1 MHGWMEAAGGGLF
14 LCPMDPERQR
24 RNARRHFVEGTL
36 YISSGAFIAGPT
48 VIPAI
53 VLHLGGS
60 AAVVG
65 LLPLVIYFAF
75 YAPQLVSALRARTLP
90 FLKPWVLR
98 GGLIQRLHILGMAL
112 VLAFAAMHAT
122 GWTLIVFLSL
132 LALNQFWAGLVSPLW
147 FDLLTRTTSSH
158 QRGRLLGWRSA
169 TGAMLS
175 FLNSFVLT
183 ATLAVFGF
191 SWGMAAAFAVAFA
204 FQLSSLIVQRRVEET
219 ERARS
224 SEREERHR
232 LEDIRR
238 IVRTDH
244 RLRRFLL
251 AWGFVTAGS
260 SAVVFVLP
268 SATVR
273 FGGDASA
280 VGIYT
285 VVVVAAQMLGGG
297 ALGWLTDRRGALLP
311 LTICG
316 LSSAAALAVAA
327 AATTP
332 EWMFIAFVAIGV
344 PLGAEMMARYN
355 FAAELSSSDE
365 RALYVGL
372 INVWLAP
379 WQALTVAAGSVA
391 ERWGYELVFFVA
403 IASILVGIALL
414 SRVRVPRTA

>member
-1 MHGWMEAAGGGLF
+1 
-14 LCPMDPERQR
+14 MDPDQHR
-24 RNARRHFVEGTL
+24 RNARRHFVEGAL
-36 YISSGAFIAGPT
+36 YLSSGAFIAGPT

-60 AAVVG
+60 AAVIG
-65 LLPLVIYFAF
+65 LLPLVIFFAF

-90 FLKPWVLR
+90 FLKPWVIR
-98 GGLIQRLHILGMAL
+98 GGLIQRLHILAMAV
-112 VLAFAAMHAT
+112 VLALAASRSAE
-122 GWTLIVFLSL
+122 WTLPVFLVL

-147 FDLLTRTTSSH
+147 FDLLTRTTAPH
-158 QRGRLLGWRSA
+158 ERGRLLGWRSA
-169 TGAMLS
+169 SGAMLS

-183 ATLAVFGF
+183 AVLAVFGF
-191 SWGMAAAFAVAFA
+191 SWGMAAAFAVAFG
-204 FQLSSLIVQRRVEET
+204 FQMSSLFVQRRVEE
-219 ERARS
+219 
-224 SEREERHR
+224 SERVTLSIDEGRHR
-232 LEDIRR
+232 SADIVR
-238 IVRTDH
+238 IVRTDE

-273 FGGDASA
+273 FGVDASA

-297 ALGWLTDRRGALLP
+297 VLGWLTDRRGALWP

-316 LSSAAALAVAA
+316 LSSATALAVAA
-327 AATTP
+327 TATTS
-332 EWMFIAFVAIGV
+332 EWMVVAFVALGI

-355 FAAELSSSDE
+355 FAAELSTSDE

-379 WQALTVAAGSVA
+379 WQALAVVAGTSA
-391 ERWGYELVFFVA
+391 ERWGYDLVFVVA

-414 SRVRVPRTA
+414 RRVRAPLPA

>member
-1 MHGWMEAAGGGLF
+1 ME
-14 LCPMDPERQR
+14 PDRQR
-24 RNARRHFVEGTL
+24 RNARRHFVEGAL

-53 VLHLGGS
+53 VMHLGGS

-65 LLPLVIYFAF
+65 LLPLAIYFAF
-75 YAPQLVSALRARTLP
+75 YAPQLFSALRARTLRT
-90 FLKPWVLR
+90 LMPWVLR
-98 GGLIQRLHILGMAL
+98 GGLVQRLHILGMAV
-112 VLAFAAMHAT
+112 VLAIAATHSS
-122 GWTLIVFLSL
+122 GWTLVVFLSL

-147 FDLLTRTTSSH
+147 FDLLTRTTSSDE
-158 QRGRLLGWRSA
+158 RGRLLGWRSA
-169 TGAMLS
+169 TGALLS

-183 ATLAVFGF
+183 AALAVFGF
-191 SWGMAAAFAVAFA
+191 SWGMAAAFAVAFG
-204 FQLSSLIVQRRVEET
+204 FQTASLIVQRRVEET
-219 ERARS
+219 ERTML

-232 LEDIRR
+232 LSDIVR
-238 IVRTDH
+238 IVRSDD

-251 AWGFVTAGS
+251 AWGFVTAGA

-268 SATVR
+268 SAKVR
-273 FGGDASA
+273 FGVGASA

-297 ALGWLTDRRGALLP
+297 VLGWLTDRRGALLP

-316 LSSAAALAVAA
+316 LSSAMALAVAA

-332 EWMFIAFVAIGV
+332 EWMVLAFVALGV

-355 FAAELSSSDE
+355 FAAELSSPDE

-391 ERWGYELVFFVA
+391 ERWGYELVFAFA
-403 IASILVGIALL
+403 ITSILVGVALL
-414 SRVRVPRTA
+414 HRVRSPRPA

>member
-1 MHGWMEAAGGGLF
+1 MEPDRL
-14 LCPMDPERQR
+14 R
-24 RNARRHFVEGTL
+24 RNARRHFIEGAL

-60 AAVVG
+60 AAVIG

-75 YAPQLVSALRARTLP
+75 YAPQLFSALRARTLP

-98 GGLIQRLHILGMAL
+98 GGLVQRLHILGMA
-112 VLAFAAMHAT
+112 VVIAFAAVHPA
-122 GWTLIVFLSL
+122 GWTLAAFLSL

-147 FDLLTRTTSSH
+147 FDLLTRTTSPDE
-158 QRGRLLGWRSA
+158 RGRLLGWRSA

-183 ATLAVFGF
+183 AALAIFGF
-191 SWGMAAAFAVAFA
+191 SCGMATAFAVAFA
-204 FQLSSLIVQRRVEET
+204 FQLSSLVVQRGVEEA
-219 ERARS
+219 ERTSGA
-224 SEREERHR
+224 EREDRHR
-232 LEDIRR
+232 FADIVR
-238 IVRTDH
+238 IVRTDL

-260 SAVVFVLP
+260 SAIVFVLP
-268 SATVR
+268 AAEER
-273 FGGDASA
+273 FGVDASA

-285 VVVVAAQMLGGG
+285 AVVVAAQMLGGG
-297 ALGWLTDRRGALLP
+297 VLGWLTDRRGALVP

-316 LSSAAALAVAA
+316 LTSAGALAVAA

-332 EWMFIAFVAIGV
+332 EWMVVAFVALGV

-355 FAAELSSSDE
+355 FAAELSSPDE

-391 ERWGYELVFFVA
+391 ERWGYDLVFVVS
-403 IASILVGIALL
+403 IASILLGLL
-414 SRVRVPRTA
+414 LLHRVRSPRST